1 MLNEKKY
8 WESLDDYFNHTRSLV
23 NLLDLRKSL
32 LSADK
37 KKKFLTTLDEI
48 KKLIEEQI
56 DFNENGNMFY
66 NKKYGIQNQSYTIVP
81 VLTLDQEMGKE
92 NDILLTD
99 EKYSKELES
108 ENHEINNK

>member
-23 NLLDLRKSL
+23 NLLDLRKVYCRQIR
-32 LSADK
+32 
-37 KKKFLTTLDEI
+37 KKFLTTLDEI

-66 NKKYGIQNQSYTIVP
+66 NKKYGIQNQSHTVVP
-81 VLTLDQEMGKE
+81 VLTDQEWVRKM
-92 NDILLTD
+92 I
-99 EKYSKELES
+99 YY
-108 ENHEINNK
+108 

>member
-1 MLNEKKY
+1 
-8 WESLDDYFNHTRSLV
+8 DDYFNHTRSLV

-48 KKLIEEQI
+48 KNLIEEQI
-56 DFNENGNMFY
+56 DFNENGNKFY
-66 NKKYGIQNQSYTIVP
+66 NKKNGIQNQSHTVVP
-81 VLTLDQEMGKE
+81 VLTLDHEMGNE

-108 ENHEINNK
+108 EYHEINNKKDFVVNSSDEN